1 MDDAQK
7 RNLDY
12 CTQNYL
18 ERILQMKATFSFSIK
33 EQIANKIHMTD
44 EKVNISL
51 FNEAANLMHD
61 ILQGEYV
68 NREGEE
74 RLQLENGKY
83 VRINFASS
91 GQQEVVWIL
100 NVLFYY
106 LLNNKK
112 IYFIIEEPESHLFPN
127 AQKLIAEFIA
137 LVQKGGKSQVCTI

>member
-1 MDDAQK
+1 M
-7 RNLDY
+7 
-12 CTQNYL
+12 
-18 ERILQMKATFSFSIK
+18 
-33 EQIANKIHMTD
+33 
-44 EKVNISL
+44 
-51 FNEAANLMHD
+51 
-61 ILQGEYV
+61 
-68 NREGEE
+68 NRDGEE

-137 LVQKGGKSQVCTI
+137 LVQKGGKVRYSLLLTAPIYWELLIIYYMLIGYLSMLIKKIK